1 MLFEFTKENMNFFLK
16 ELGKEFRK
24 LNGTKIQ
31 AEIILI
37 GGGSILANYNFREM
51 TTDMDAVIHASSVM
65 KEAILRVSDKHN
77 LPYDWLNTDF
87 KRTASFSKRLEEVS
101 VYYKTFS
108 NILEIRTITAEYLIA
123 MKLMSGRQYKN
134 DLSDIAGILW
144 EHKKSGNLITRKKIN
159 DAIIKLYEN
168 NQIPDISMNLL
179 DEVFSNENF
188 ENSYKKFRKSEI
200 EINNTVREFRQK
212 YPDEAK
218 KQSINDIIEIIRQ
231 RKGESE

>member
-218 KQSINDIIEIIRQ
+218 KQSITDIIEIMRQ